1 MNTLHVKCSN
11 CNYKSWVEDSLTKFV
26 PENGIYESKL
36 DYLFCESCNKYQVWF
51 LGKGVPNY
59 GELKFGGL
67 TDRFLESKL
76 SIIKRKENRIVE
88 LNKKSFP
95 LWRIFTYFKIK
106 NLKKEILNL
115 EEEVSLMN
123 EQIKNSE
130 LNSPSIKYYSENKI
144 KPKCLVCSGEK
155 FIENPKH
162 ECGGSLFIKD
172 DEDIFITGSG
182 VEEKTLYD
190 EEGYVIKV

>member
-1 MNTLHVKCSN
+1 MNTLHVKCSD
-11 CNYKSWVEDSLTKFV
+11 CNYKSWIEDSLTKFV
-26 PENGIYESKL
+26 PIRSSYESKL

-59 GELKFGGL
+59 GELKFGGM
-67 TDRFLESKL
+67 TNMYLESKL
-76 SIIKRKENRIVE
+76 NSIKRNKRTIEELNQKTFLFSSII
-88 LNKKSFP
+88 
-95 LWRIFTYFKIK
+95 TYFKIK

-115 EEEVSLMN
+115 EEEVSLLN

-144 KPKCLVCSGEK
+144 KPKCLVCSGDNY
-155 FIENPKH
+155 IENPKH
-162 ECGGSLFIKD
+162 HCGGNLYIKND
-172 DEDIFITGSG
+172 DDTLVNGRL

>member
-1 MNTLHVKCSN
+1 MNTLQVKCSN
-11 CNYKSWVEDSLTKFV
+11 CNYKSWIEDSLTKFV
-26 PENGIYESKL
+26 PISSSYESKL

-115 EEEVSLMN
+115 EEEVSLLN

-162 ECGGSLFIKD
+162 DCGGSLFIKD
-172 DEDIFITGSG
+172 DEDIFITGSV

>member
-1 MNTLHVKCSN
+1 MNTLQVKCSN

-26 PENGIYESKL
+26 PINSIYESKL

-59 GELKFGGL
+59 GELKFGVL
-67 TDRFLESKL
+67 TDKFLESKL
-76 SIIKRKENRIVE
+76 NNIKRKENRIVE

-95 LWRIFTYFKIK
+95 LSRIFTYFKIK
-106 NLKKEILNL
+106 NLKKEIVNL
-115 EEEVSLMN
+115 EEEVSLLN
-123 EQIKNSE
+123 LQIINSQT
-130 LNSPSIKYYSENKI
+130 NSLSIKYYSENKI

-162 ECGGSLFIKD
+162 ECGGSLFIKND
-172 DEDIFITGSG
+172 DDIFITGRV
-182 VEEKTLYD
+182 VEEKILYD

>member
-1 MNTLHVKCSN
+1 MNTLQVKCSN
-11 CNYKSWVEDSLTKFV
+11 CNYKSWIEDSLTKFV
-26 PENGIYESKL
+26 PIRSSYESKL

-67 TDRFLESKL
+67 TDSFLESKL
-76 SIIKRKENRIVE
+76 YSIIRKKNRIVG

-95 LWRIFTYFKIK
+95 LGRIFTYFKIK
-106 NLKKEILNL
+106 NLKKEISKL
-115 EEEVSLMN
+115 EEEVSLLN
-123 EQIKNSE
+123 EQIENSE
-130 LNSPSIKYYSENKI
+130 SNSPSIKYYSENKI

-162 ECGGSLFIKD
+162 DCGGSLFIKD
-172 DEDIFITGSG
+172 DEDIFITGSV

>member
-172 DEDIFITGSG
+172 DEDILFTGSV

>member
-1 MNTLHVKCSN
+1 MNTLQVKCSN
-11 CNYKSWVEDSLTKFV
+11 CNYKSWIEDSLTKFV
-26 PENGIYESKL
+26 PIRSSYESKL

-67 TDRFLESKL
+67 TDRFLESNL
-76 SIIKRKENRIVE
+76 YSIKRKKNRIVG

-95 LWRIFTYFKIK
+95 LGRIFTYFKIK

-115 EEEVSLMN
+115 EEEVSLLN

-162 ECGGSLFIKD
+162 DCGGSLFIKD
-172 DEDIFITGSG
+172 DEDIFITGSL

>member
-115 EEEVSLMN
+115 DEEVSLMN

-162 ECGGSLFIKD
+162 DCGGSLFIKD
-172 DEDIFITGSG
+172 DEDIFITGSV

>member
-172 DEDIFITGSG
+172 DEDIFITGSV

>member
-1 MNTLHVKCSN
+1 MNTLQVKCSN
-11 CNYKSWVEDSLTKFV
+11 CNYKSWIEDSLTKFV
-26 PENGIYESKL
+26 PISSSYESKL

-67 TDRFLESKL
+67 TDRFLESNL
-76 SIIKRKENRIVE
+76 YSIKRKKNRIVG

-95 LWRIFTYFKIK
+95 LGRIFTYFKIK

-115 EEEVSLMN
+115 EEEVSLLN

-144 KPKCLVCSGEK
+144 KPKCLVCSGENYV
-155 FIENPKH
+155 ENPKH
-162 ECGGSLFIKD
+162 HCGGNLYIKND
-172 DEDIFITGSG
+172 DDTLVNGRL
-182 VEEKTLYD
+182 VEEKILYD

>member
-115 EEEVSLMN
+115 EEEVRLLN

-162 ECGGSLFIKD
+162 DCGGSLFIKD
-172 DEDIFITGSG
+172 DEDIFITGSV

>member
-11 CNYKSWVEDSLTKFV
+11 CNYKSWVEDSLSKFV
-26 PENGIYESKL
+26 PEKGIYESKL

-115 EEEVSLMN
+115 EEEVSLLN

-130 LNSPSIKYYSENKI
+130 SNSPSIKYYSENKI

-172 DEDIFITGSG
+172 DEDIFITGSV